1 MRTMKSK
8 VKPKEIQVNLPA
20 AHLFSTE
27 DEISALAAAINTIIH
42 GKVKIKCESLG
53 VLGGQYVGLFY
64 VQRNNESQEIHD
76 EFMRLIE
83 QEEMVAVSSFGSNG
97 GVQCDT
103 DRGPCACGAWH
114 KPGELWPEITHTLCI
129 DCDELMMLHQKG
141 LDHCSCGCEW
151 SKGKCE
157 SQ

>member
-1 MRTMKSK
+1 MLK
-8 VKPKEIQVNLPA
+8 VKPKEIMVNLPVVL
-20 AHLFSTE
+20 LFKTE
-27 DEISALAAAINTIIH
+27 GDIPALAAAINTIIF
-42 GKVKIKCESLG
+42 GKVRIKYETLG
-53 VLGGQYVGLFY
+53 LLGGQYVGLFY